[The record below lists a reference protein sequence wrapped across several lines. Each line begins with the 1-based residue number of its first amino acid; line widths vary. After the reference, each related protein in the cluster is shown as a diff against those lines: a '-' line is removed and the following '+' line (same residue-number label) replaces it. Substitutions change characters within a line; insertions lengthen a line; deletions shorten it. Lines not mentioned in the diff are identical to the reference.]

1 MKNFDYSFLK
11 NKPIP
16 AHTVN
21 LLTTV
26 EKLTIDRRTL
36 IDTYPRLFEELTK
49 IAIVQSI
56 ISSNAIEGIVT
67 TDERIKGLLNGS
79 VSPMNHN
86 ENEILGYKDVIDLI
100 HNNYNEYSFSE
111 EQILAFH
118 QLLLSYERPS
128 FAGKYKSSDNVI
140 HEISKNGTRSV
151 RFRPTPAK
159 ETPFAMEQMILA
171 YMDARDDSSI
181 NQLLLIPCVIL
192 DFLSIHPFSDGNG
205 RISRLLSLLL
215 LYKNGFS
222 IGKYISFENQINLN
236 KKEYYQSLK
245 LSSDNWDKSTNNY
258 YPFINHFLVTLIRC
272 FNELDKRLNI
282 LSSKVTNKKERIK
295 MTIEKSLVP
304 LSRKDLMELWP
315 DISVDTI
322 KKVLIELQNEGTI
335 QKIGNFKNAKYKKYE
350 QNTVH

>member
-1 MKNFDYSFLK
+1 MRIFDYSFLK
-11 NKPIP
+11 DKPIP
-16 AHTVN
+16 AQTVN

-36 IDTYPRLFEELTK
+36 IDSYPKLFEELTK

-79 VSPMNHN
+79 VSPINHN

-100 HNNYNEYSFSE
+100 HHNYDEYSFTE
-111 EQILAFH
+111 EQILSFH

-128 FAGKYKSSDNVI
+128 YAGKYKTSDNVI
-140 HEISKNGTRSV
+140 LEISKNGTRSV
-151 RFRPTPAK
+151 RFKPTPAK
-159 ETPFAMEQMILA
+159 ETQAAMEQMIYA
-171 YMDARDDSSI
+171 YMDARDDSRI

-205 RISRLLSLLL
+205 RMSRLLSLLL

-245 LSSDNWDKSTNNY
+245 LSSDNWGNSANDY

-272 FNELDKRLNI
+272 YNELDKRVSI

-295 MTIEKSLVP
+295 ITIEKSLVP
-304 LSRKDLMELWP
+304 LSRKELMVLWP
-315 DISVDTI
+315 DIAVDTI
-322 KKVLIELQNEGTI
+322 KKVLIELQNEGII
-335 QKIGNFKNAKYKKYE
+335 QKMGNFKNAKYRKI
-350 QNTVH
+350 

>member
-1 MKNFDYSFLK
+1 MRIFDYSFLK

-26 EKLTIDRRTL
+26 EKLTIDRRAL
-36 IDTYPRLFEELTK
+36 VGVYPKLFEELTK

-67 TDERIKGLLNGS
+67 TDDRIKGLLNGS
-79 VSPMNHN
+79 VSPINHN

-100 HNNYNEYSFSE
+100 HNNHNDYAFSE
-111 EQILAFH
+111 EQILTFH

-128 FAGKYKSSDNVI
+128 YAGKYKTTDNVI
-140 HEISKNGTRSV
+140 LEISKNGTRSI
-151 RFRPTPAK
+151 RFRPTSAK
-159 ETPFAMEQMILA
+159 ETQAAMEQMILA
-171 YMDARDDSSI
+171 YIDARDDSSI

-205 RISRLLSLLL
+205 RMSRLLSLLL
-215 LYKNGFS
+215 LYKNGFY
-222 IGKYISFENQINLN
+222 IGKYISFENQINLY

-245 LSSDNWDKSTNNY
+245 LSSENWGNGGNDY

-272 FNELDKRLNI
+272 YNELDKRVSI

-295 MTIEKSLVP
+295 ITIEKSLVP
-304 LSRKDLMELWP
+304 LSRKELQELWP
-315 DISVDTI
+315 DIALDTI
-322 KKVLIELQNEGTI
+322 KKVLIELQNDGLI
-335 QKIGNFKNAKYKKYE
+335 QKIGKFKNAKYKK
-350 QNTVH
+350 QRM

>member
-1 MKNFDYSFLK
+1 MKIFDYSFLK
-11 NKPIP
+11 DKPIP
-16 AHTVN
+16 ANTVN

-36 IDTYPRLFEELTK
+36 IESYPKLFEELTK

-67 TDERIKGLLNGS
+67 TDERIKDLLSGS
-79 VSPMNHN
+79 VSPINHN

-100 HNNYNEYSFSE
+100 HHNCDEYEFTE

-128 FAGKYKSSDNVI
+128 YAGKYKTSDNVI
-140 HEISKNGTRSV
+140 LEIAKNGTRSI

-159 ETPFAMEQMILA
+159 ETQTAMEQMILA
-171 YMDARDDSSI
+171 YMDARDDSSV

-205 RISRLLSLLL
+205 RMSRLLSLLL

-236 KKEYYQSLK
+236 KREYYQSLK
-245 LSSDNWDKSTNNY
+245 LSSENWGNSKNDY

-272 FNELDKRLNI
+272 YNELDKRVSI

-295 MTIEKSLVP
+295 ITIEKSMIP
-304 LSRKDLMELWP
+304 LSRKELMELWP
-315 DISVDTI
+315 DIAVDTI
-322 KKVLIELQNEGTI
+322 KKVLIELQNEGII
-335 QKIGNFKNAKYKKYE
+335 QKIGNFKNAKYRKI
-350 QNTVH
+350 

>member
-1 MKNFDYSFLK
+1 MRIFDYLFLK

-36 IDTYPRLFEELTK
+36 IDSYPKLFEELTK

-67 TDERIKGLLNGS
+67 TDERIKGLLSGS
-79 VSPMNHN
+79 VSPINHN

-100 HNNYNEYSFSE
+100 HHNYDEYDFTE

-118 QLLLSYERPS
+118 QMLLSYERPS
-128 FAGKYKSSDNVI
+128 YAGRYKTSDNVI
-140 HEISKNGTRSV
+140 LETAKNGTRSI
-151 RFRPTPAK
+151 RFRPTPPK
-159 ETPFAMEQMILA
+159 ETQVAMEQMILA
-171 YMDARDDSSI
+171 YMDARDDSSV

-205 RISRLLSLLL
+205 RMSRLLSLLL

-245 LSSDNWDKSTNNY
+245 LSSENWGNSKNDY

-272 FNELDKRLNI
+272 YNELDKRVNI
-282 LSSKVTNKKERIK
+282 LSSKATNKKERIK
-295 MTIEKSLVP
+295 ITIETSLVP
-304 LSRKDLMELWP
+304 LSRKELMELWP
-315 DISVDTI
+315 DIAVDTI
-322 KKVLIELQNEGTI
+322 KKVLIELQNEGII
-335 QKIGNFKNAKYKKYE
+335 QKIGNFKNAKYRKI
-350 QNTVH
+350 

>member
-1 MKNFDYSFLK
+1 MKYFDYSFLK
-11 NKPIP
+11 NIPIP

-67 TDERIKGLLNGS
+67 TDERIKGLLNGT
-79 VSPMNHN
+79 VSPINHN
-86 ENEILGYKDVIDLI
+86 ENEILGYRDVIDLI
-100 HNNYNEYSFSE
+100 HNNHNEYSLSE

-140 HEISKNGTRSV
+140 LEISKNGTRSV

-205 RISRLLSLLL
+205 RMSRLLSLLL
-215 LYKNGFS
+215 LYKNGFN

-245 LSSDNWDKSTNNY
+245 LSSDNWGNNTNDY
-258 YPFINHFLVTLIRC
+258 YPFINYFLVTLIRC
-272 FNELDKRLNI
+272 YNELDKRFNI

-304 LSRKDLMELWP
+304 ISRKDLMDLWP
-315 DISVDTI
+315 DIAVDTI
-322 KKVLIELQNEGTI
+322 KKVLVELQNEGVI
-335 QKIGNFKNAKYKKYE
+335 QKIGKFKDAKYKKI
-350 QNTVH
+350 

>member
-1 MKNFDYSFLK
+1 MRIFDYSFLK
-11 NKPIP
+11 DKPIP
-16 AHTVN
+16 AQTVN

-36 IDTYPRLFEELTK
+36 VDTYPKLFKELTK

-79 VSPMNHN
+79 VSPINHN

-100 HNNYNEYSFSE
+100 HNNYNEYSFTE
-111 EQILAFH
+111 EQIFSFH

-128 FAGKYKSSDNVI
+128 YAGKYKTSDNVI
-140 HEISKNGTRSV
+140 LEISKNGTRSV
-151 RFRPTPAK
+151 RFKPTPAK
-159 ETPFAMEQMILA
+159 ETQAAMEQMIYA
-171 YMDARDDSSI
+171 YMDARDDSRI

-205 RISRLLSLLL
+205 RMSRLLSLLL

-245 LSSDNWDKSTNNY
+245 LSSDNWGNSANDY
-258 YPFINHFLVTLIRC
+258 YR
-272 FNELDKRLNI
+272 
-282 LSSKVTNKKERIK
+282 
-295 MTIEKSLVP
+295 
-304 LSRKDLMELWP
+304 
-315 DISVDTI
+315 
-322 KKVLIELQNEGTI
+322 
-335 QKIGNFKNAKYKKYE
+335 
-350 QNTVH
+350 

>member
-1 MKNFDYSFLK
+1 MKIFDYSFLK

-16 AHTVN
+16 AQTVN

-36 IDTYPRLFEELTK
+36 IDSYPKLFEELTK

-100 HNNYNEYSFSE
+100 HNNYNDYSFSE
-111 EQILAFH
+111 EHILAFH
-118 QLLLSYERPS
+118 ELLSSYERPS

-140 HEISKNGTRSV
+140 LEISKNGTRSV

-159 ETPFAMEQMILA
+159 ETQAAMEQMILA

-205 RISRLLSLLL
+205 RMSRLLSLLL
-215 LYKNGFS
+215 LYKNSFI

-245 LSSDNWDKSTNNY
+245 LSSDNWGNSANDY
-258 YPFINHFLVTLIRC
+258 YPFTNHFLVTLIRC
-272 FNELDKRLNI
+272 YNELDKRASI
-282 LSSKVTNKKERIK
+282 LSSKVSNKKERIK
-295 MTIEKSLVP
+295 ITIEKSLVP

-315 DISVDTI
+315 DIAVDTI
-322 KKVLIELQNEGTI
+322 KKALIELQNEGAI
-335 QKIGNFKNAKYKKYE
+335 EKIGNFKNAKYKRM
-350 QNTVH
+350 

>member
-1 MKNFDYSFLK
+1 MRIFDYLFLK

-36 IDTYPRLFEELTK
+36 IDSYPKLFKELTK

-67 TDERIKGLLNGS
+67 TDERIKGLLSGS
-79 VSPMNHN
+79 VSPINHH

-100 HNNYNEYSFSE
+100 HHNYDEYDFTE

-118 QLLLSYERPS
+118 QMLLSYERPS
-128 FAGKYKSSDNVI
+128 YAGRYKTSDNVI
-140 HEISKNGTRSV
+140 HEIAKNGTRSIL
-151 RFRPTPAK
+151 FRPTPAK
-159 ETPFAMEQMILA
+159 ETQTAMEQMILA
-171 YMDARDDSSI
+171 YMDARDDSSV

-205 RISRLLSLLL
+205 RMSRLLSLLL

-245 LSSDNWDKSTNNY
+245 LSSENWGNSKNDY

-272 FNELDKRLNI
+272 YNELDKRVNI
-282 LSSKVTNKKERIK
+282 LSSKATNKKERIK
-295 MTIEKSLVP
+295 ITIEKSLVP
-304 LSRKDLMELWP
+304 LSRKELMELWP
-315 DISVDTI
+315 DIAVDTI
-322 KKVLIELQNEGTI
+322 KKVLIELQNEGII
-335 QKIGNFKNAKYKKYE
+335 QKIGNFKNAKYRKI
-350 QNTVH
+350 

>member
-1 MKNFDYSFLK
+1 MRIFDYSFLK

-16 AHTVN
+16 SHTVN

-26 EKLTIDRRTL
+26 EKLTIDRGTWV
-36 IDTYPRLFEELTK
+36 DTYPKLFEELTK

-67 TDERIKGLLNGS
+67 TDERIQDLLNGS
-79 VSPMNHN
+79 VSPINHN

-100 HNNYNEYSFSE
+100 HNNYDEYSFTE
-111 EQILAFH
+111 KQILAFH
-118 QLLLSYERPS
+118 RSLLSFERP
-128 FAGKYKSSDNVI
+128 FYAGKYKTSDSVI
-140 HEISKNGTRSV
+140 LEISNNGTRSV

-159 ETPFAMEQMILA
+159 ETQAAMEQMILA
-171 YMDARDDSSI
+171 YMDARDDSNI

-192 DFLSIHPFSDGNG
+192 DFFSIHPFSDGNG
-205 RISRLLSLLL
+205 RMSRLLSLLL

-222 IGKYISFENQINLN
+222 IGKYISFENQINLY
-236 KKEYYQSLK
+236 KKEYYLSLK
-245 LSSDNWDKSTNNY
+245 LSSDNWGNSTNDY

-272 FNELDKRLNI
+272 YNELDKRVSI

-295 MTIEKSLVP
+295 ITIEKSLVP
-304 LSRKDLMELWP
+304 LSRKELMELWP
-315 DISVDTI
+315 DIAVDTI

-335 QKIGNFKNAKYKKYE
+335 QKIGNFKNAKYRK
-350 QNTVH
+350 V

>member
-1 MKNFDYSFLK
+1 MRIFDYSFLK

-36 IDTYPRLFEELTK
+36 VDTYPKLFKELTK

-67 TDERIKGLLNGS
+67 TDERIKGLLSGS
-79 VSPMNHN
+79 ISPINHN

-100 HNNYNEYSFSE
+100 HHNYDEYSFTE

-128 FAGKYKSSDNVI
+128 YAGKYKTSDNVI
-140 HEISKNGTRSV
+140 LEISKNETRSV

-159 ETPFAMEQMILA
+159 ETQVAMEQMILA
-171 YMDARDDSSI
+171 YMDARDDSSV

-205 RISRLLSLLL
+205 RMSRLLSLLL

-222 IGKYISFENQINLN
+222 IGKYISFENQINWGN
-236 KKEYYQSLK
+236 
-245 LSSDNWDKSTNNY
+245 STNDY
-258 YPFINHFLVTLIRC
+258 YPFINHFLITLIRC
-272 FNELDKRLNI
+272 YNELDKRVSI

-295 MTIEKSLVP
+295 ITIEKSLVP
-304 LSRKDLMELWP
+304 LSRKELMELWP
-315 DISVDTI
+315 DIAVDTI
-322 KKVLIELQNEGTI
+322 KKVLIELQNEGI
-335 QKIGNFKNAKYKKYE
+335 IRKIGNFKNAKYIKP
-350 QNTVH
+350 

>member
-1 MKNFDYSFLK
+1 MKIFDYTFLK

-36 IDTYPRLFEELTK
+36 ISSYPKLFEELTK

-79 VSPMNHN
+79 VSPINHN
-86 ENEILGYKDVIDLI
+86 ENEILGYKDVINLI
-100 HNNYNEYSFSE
+100 HGNYDEYDFTE

-118 QLLLSYERPS
+118 QLLLSYERPTY
-128 FAGKYKSSDNVI
+128 AGRYKTSDNVI
-140 HEISKNGTRSV
+140 LEIAKNGTRSI

-159 ETPFAMEQMILA
+159 ETQAAMEQMILA
-171 YMDARDDSSI
+171 YMDARDDSWI

-205 RISRLLSLLL
+205 RMSRLLSLLL

-245 LSSDNWDKSTNNY
+245 LSSDNWGNNANDY

-272 FNELDKRLNI
+272 YNELDKRVSI
-282 LSSKVTNKKERIK
+282 LSSKVTNRKERIK
-295 MTIEKSLVP
+295 ITIEKSLVP
-304 LSRKDLMELWP
+304 LSRKELMELWP
-315 DISVDTI
+315 DIAVDTI
-322 KKVLIELQNEGTI
+322 KKVLVELQNEGII
-335 QKIGNFKNAKYKKYE
+335 QKIGNFKNAKYRK
-350 QNTVH
+350 N

>member
-1 MKNFDYSFLK
+1 MRFFDYSFLK
-11 NKPIP
+11 DKPIP

-36 IDTYPRLFEELTK
+36 IDSYPKLFKELTK
-49 IAIVQSI
+49 ISIVQSI

-67 TDERIKGLLNGS
+67 TDERIKDLLNGS
-79 VSPMNHN
+79 VSPINHN

-100 HNNYNEYSFSE
+100 HHNYDEYDFTE

-128 FAGKYKSSDNVI
+128 YAGKYKTSDNVI
-140 HEISKNGTRSV
+140 LEISKNGTRSI
-151 RFRPTPAK
+151 RFKPTPAK
-159 ETPFAMEQMILA
+159 ETQAAMEQMILA
-171 YMDARDDSSI
+171 FMDARDDSNI

-205 RISRLLSLLL
+205 RMSRLLSLLL

-222 IGKYISFENQINLN
+222 IGRYISFENQINLN

-245 LSSDNWDKSTNNY
+245 LSSENWSNSANDY

-272 FNELDKRLNI
+272 YNELDKRVSI

-295 MTIEKSLVP
+295 ITIEKSLVP
-304 LSRKDLMELWP
+304 LSRKELMELWP
-315 DISVDTI
+315 DIAVDTI

-335 QKIGNFKNAKYKKYE
+335 QKIGNFKNAKYKRL
-350 QNTVH
+350 

>member
-1 MKNFDYSFLK
+1 MKIFDYSFLK
-11 NKPIP
+11 DKPIP
-16 AHTVN
+16 AQTVN

-36 IDTYPRLFEELTK
+36 IDSYPKLFEELTK

-79 VSPMNHN
+79 VSPINHN

-100 HNNYNEYSFSE
+100 HHNYNEYSFTE

-128 FAGKYKSSDNVI
+128 YAGKYKTSDNVI
-140 HEISKNGTRSV
+140 LEITKNGTRSV

-159 ETPFAMEQMILA
+159 ETQSAMEQMILA
-171 YMDARDDSSI
+171 YMDARDDSNV

-205 RISRLLSLLL
+205 RLSRLLSLLL
-215 LYKNGFS
+215 LYKNGFT
-222 IGKYISFENQINLN
+222 IGKFISFENQINLN
-236 KKEYYQSLK
+236 KKEYDQSLK
-245 LSSDNWDKSTNNY
+245 LSSDNWNNSANDY

-272 FNELDKRLNI
+272 YNELDKRVSI

-295 MTIEKSLVP
+295 ITIEKSLVP
-304 LSRKDLMELWP
+304 LSRKELMELWP
-315 DISVDTI
+315 DIAVDTI

-335 QKIGNFKNAKYKKYE
+335 QKIGNFKNAKYRKI
-350 QNTVH
+350 

>member
-1 MKNFDYSFLK
+1 MRIFDYSFLK
-11 NKPIP
+11 DKPIP
-16 AHTVN
+16 AQTVN

-36 IDTYPRLFEELTK
+36 VDTYPKLFKELTK

-79 VSPMNHN
+79 VSPINHN

-100 HNNYNEYSFSE
+100 HNNYNEYSFTE
-111 EQILAFH
+111 EQIFSFH

-128 FAGKYKSSDNVI
+128 YAGKYKTSDNVI
-140 HEISKNGTRSV
+140 LEISKNGTRSV
-151 RFRPTPAK
+151 RFKPTPAK
-159 ETPFAMEQMILA
+159 ETQAAMEQMIYA
-171 YMDARDDSSI
+171 YMDARDDSRI

-205 RISRLLSLLL
+205 RMSRLLSLLL

-245 LSSDNWDKSTNNY
+245 LSSDNWGNSANDY

-272 FNELDKRLNI
+272 YNELDNRVSI

-295 MTIEKSLVP
+295 ITIEKSLVP
-304 LSRKDLMELWP
+304 LSRKELMVLWP
-315 DISVDTI
+315 DIAVDTI
-322 KKVLIELQNEGTI
+322 KKVLIELQNEGII
-335 QKIGNFKNAKYKKYE
+335 QKIGNFKNAKYRKI
-350 QNTVH
+350 

>member
-1 MKNFDYSFLK
+1 MRIFDYSFLK
-11 NKPIP
+11 DKPIP
-16 AHTVN
+16 AQTVN

-36 IDTYPRLFEELTK
+36 IDSYPKLFEELTK

-79 VSPMNHN
+79 VSPINHN

-100 HNNYNEYSFSE
+100 HHNYDEYSFTE
-111 EQILAFH
+111 EQILSFH

-128 FAGKYKSSDNVI
+128 YAGKYKTSDNVI
-140 HEISKNGTRSV
+140 LEISKNGTRSV
-151 RFRPTPAK
+151 RFKPTPAK
-159 ETPFAMEQMILA
+159 ETQAAMEQMIYA
-171 YMDARDDSSI
+171 YMDARDDSRI

-205 RISRLLSLLL
+205 RLSRLLSLLL
-215 LYKNGFS
+215 LYKNGFT
-222 IGKYISFENQINLN
+222 IGKFISFENQINLN
-236 KKEYYQSLK
+236 KKEYDQSLK
-245 LSSDNWDKSTNNY
+245 LSSDNWNNSANDY

-272 FNELDKRLNI
+272 YNELDKRVSI

-295 MTIEKSLVP
+295 ITIEKSLVP
-304 LSRKDLMELWP
+304 LSRKELMELWP
-315 DISVDTI
+315 DIAVDTI

-335 QKIGNFKNAKYKKYE
+335 QKIGNFKNAKYRKI
-350 QNTVH
+350 

>member
-1 MKNFDYSFLK
+1 MKIFDYSFLK
-11 NKPIP
+11 DKPIP
-16 AHTVN
+16 AQTVN

-36 IDTYPRLFEELTK
+36 IDSYPKLFEELTK

-79 VSPMNHN
+79 VSPINHN

-100 HNNYNEYSFSE
+100 HHNYNEYSFTE

-128 FAGKYKSSDNVI
+128 YAGKYKTSDNVI
-140 HEISKNGTRSV
+140 LEITKNGTRSV

-159 ETPFAMEQMILA
+159 ETQAAMEQMILA
-171 YMDARDDSSI
+171 YMDARDDSNV

-205 RISRLLSLLL
+205 RLSRLLSLLL
-215 LYKNGFS
+215 LYKNGFT
-222 IGKYISFENQINLN
+222 IGKFISFENQINLN
-236 KKEYYQSLK
+236 KKEYDQSLK
-245 LSSDNWDKSTNNY
+245 LSSDNWNNSANDY

-272 FNELDKRLNI
+272 YNELDKRVSI

-295 MTIEKSLVP
+295 ITIEKSLVP
-304 LSRKDLMELWP
+304 LSRKELMELWP
-315 DISVDTI
+315 DIAVDTI

-335 QKIGNFKNAKYKKYE
+335 QKIGNFKNAKYRKIRMKYSA
-350 QNTVH
+350 

>member
-1 MKNFDYSFLK
+1 MRFFDYSFLK
-11 NKPIP
+11 DKPIP

-36 IDTYPRLFEELTK
+36 IDSYPKLFKELTK
-49 IAIVQSI
+49 ISIVQSI

-67 TDERIKGLLNGS
+67 TDERIKDLLNGS
-79 VSPMNHN
+79 VSPINHN

-100 HNNYNEYSFSE
+100 HHNYDEYDFTE

-128 FAGKYKSSDNVI
+128 YAGKYKTSDNVI
-140 HEISKNGTRSV
+140 LEISKNGTRSI
-151 RFRPTPAK
+151 RFKPTPAK
-159 ETPFAMEQMILA
+159 ETQASMEQMILA
-171 YMDARDDSSI
+171 FMDARDDSNI

-205 RISRLLSLLL
+205 RMSRLLSLLL

-222 IGKYISFENQINLN
+222 IGRYISFENQINLN

-245 LSSDNWDKSTNNY
+245 LSSENWSNSANDY

-272 FNELDKRLNI
+272 YNELDKRVSI

-295 MTIEKSLVP
+295 ITIEKSLVP
-304 LSRKDLMELWP
+304 LSRKELMELWP
-315 DISVDTI
+315 DIAVDTI

-335 QKIGNFKNAKYKKYE
+335 QKIGNFKNAKYKRL
-350 QNTVH
+350 

>member
-1 MKNFDYSFLK
+1 MRFFDYSFLK
-11 NKPIP
+11 DKPIP

-36 IDTYPRLFEELTK
+36 IGSYPKLFEELTK

-67 TDERIKGLLNGS
+67 TDERIKDLLNGS
-79 VSPMNHN
+79 VSPINHN

-100 HNNYNEYSFSE
+100 HHNYDEYDFTE

-128 FAGKYKSSDNVI
+128 YAGKYKTSDNVI
-140 HEISKNGTRSV
+140 LEISKNGTRSI
-151 RFRPTPAK
+151 RFKPTPAK
-159 ETPFAMEQMILA
+159 ETQAAMEQMILA
-171 YMDARDDSSI
+171 FMDARDDSNI

-205 RISRLLSLLL
+205 RMSRLLSLLL

-222 IGKYISFENQINLN
+222 IGRYISFENQINLN

-245 LSSDNWDKSTNNY
+245 LSSENWSNSANDY

-272 FNELDKRLNI
+272 YNELDKRVSI
-282 LSSKVTNKKERIK
+282 LSPKVTNKKERIK
-295 MTIEKSLVP
+295 ITIEKSLVP
-304 LSRKDLMELWP
+304 LSRKELMELWP
-315 DISVDTI
+315 DIAVDTI
-322 KKVLIELQNEGTI
+322 KKVLIELQNEGI
-335 QKIGNFKNAKYKKYE
+335 IHKIGNFKNAKYRKI
-350 QNTVH
+350 